1 MTPPVYRCGMS
12 DFLARIE
19 RDQGPPL
26 ESVKVSLHEADF
38 GAWRGYFFCATRDH
52 FRVGEILRLT
62 FAEGRRK
69 TAVVYGTESVAGR
82 QMWVVDLVGADPPP
96 KSTVEDE
103 ASPEPSAGSA

>member
-1 MTPPVYRCGMS
+1 MS

-38 GAWRGYFFCATRDH
+38 GAWRGYFFCAPRDH

-62 FAEGRRK
+62 FAGGRRK
-69 TAVVYGTESVAGR
+69 TAVVYGTESIAGR

-96 KSTVEDE
+96 KNDIE
-103 ASPEPSAGSA
+103 AASSKPPLG